1 MIQDFPTE
9 FLLCMFWFWLAELG
23 ARNREEFVSQ
33 SMATLGSSWFFQPTL
48 EELEVSLVLL

>member
-1 MIQDFPTE
+1 
-9 FLLCMFWFWLAELG
+9 MFWFWLAELG